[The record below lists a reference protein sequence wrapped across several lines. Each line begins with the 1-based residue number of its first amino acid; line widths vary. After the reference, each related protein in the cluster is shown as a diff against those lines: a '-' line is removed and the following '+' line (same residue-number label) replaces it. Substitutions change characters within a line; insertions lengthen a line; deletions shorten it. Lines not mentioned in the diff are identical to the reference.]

1 MAKEAK
7 EKKVVEGL
15 AKYNRV
21 GMPANV
27 IFSIIFIVAALCC
40 IVPVIFVIIIS
51 FTDKGSITRNGFSFF
66 PDSWSLLAYESIFKN
81 SKAIFRSF
89 GVSIMVTI
97 VGTAIGVMLNA
108 AMGYVLSRRSFKFH
122 KLYTMLVFI
131 PMVFNGGM
139 VAGYMIVTQVL
150 NLKDTFWSLVLP
162 ICVSSFYIIIMRTF
176 FQTTVPDALI
186 ESGKIDGA
194 SQLRIFLQI
203 VLPISL
209 PALATVGLFLAFTYW
224 NDWFQA
230 MLYVSGTSA
239 LWPLQYMLIGIEK
252 SIEFLANNP
261 DMSSMTTTEM
271 LANLPQDGV
280 RMALVVIVVVPIAC
294 TYPFFQKYFISGLTI
309 GAVKG

>member
-1 MAKEAK
+1 MAKEPK

-21 GMPANV
+21 SMPANI
-27 IFSIIFIVAALCC
+27 IFSIVFIIAALSC
-40 IVPVIFVIIIS
+40 IIPVIFVIIIS

-66 PDSWSLLAYESIFKN
+66 PDAWSTLAYESIFKN
-81 SKAIFRSF
+81 GNAIFRSF
-89 GVSIMVTI
+89 GMSILVTV
-97 VGTAIGVMLNA
+97 VGTVLGVALNA
-108 AMGYVLSRRSFKFH
+108 AMGYVLSRRTFKFH
-122 KLYTMLVFI
+122 RLYTTLVFI
-131 PMVFNGGM
+131 PMVFSGGM

-150 NLKDTFWSLVLP
+150 NLKDNFWALVLP
-162 ICVSSFYIIIMRTF
+162 LCVSSFYIIIMRTF

-194 SQLRIFLQI
+194 SQLRIFVQI

-239 LWPLQYMLIGIEK
+239 LWPLQYMLIGIEQ
-252 SIEFLANNP
+252 SIQFLANNP
-261 DMSSMTTTEM
+261 DLGSMTTTEM

-294 TYPFFQKYFISGLTI
+294 TYPFFQKYFISGLTV